1 MVRAGIVGATGYGG
15 RELVRLLCAH
25 PRARLVAA
33 ASTSAA
39 GQPLTDVVPGFG
51 KLTGVV
57 LETFD
62 AAALASKCDVVF
74 VGAPGTESMPV
85 VAALRAAGARVIDI
99 GPDFRL
105 KDAGVWKQ
113 TYKVEHTAPGLLK
126 EAVYGF
132 PPAYREKLKSA
143 TLVAGPG
150 CYPISALVPL
160 RPLVPAVKPVVP
172 VVIDSVSG
180 VSGAGR
186 GMKQQFHFPEMNEN
200 VWAYGLTNH
209 RHVPEMEQELGGAV
223 QVQFNPHVGPYTR
236 GIVSTITLRPGAEA
250 DLDQVYAC
258 YEDEPFVRVLGEG
271 KFPDAAGVRATNFV
285 DFGWI
290 RDART
295 GNLIVVSAVDNLMGG
310 TAGIAIQCMNLMFG
324 LDETDGLLYGGMTV

>member
-39 GQPLTDVVPGFG
+39 GQPLTEVVPGFG
-51 KLTGVV
+51 KLTDVV

-62 AAALASKCDVVF
+62 AAALAKKCDVVF
-74 VGAPGTESMPV
+74 IGAPGTESMPIA
-85 VAALRAAGARVIDI
+85 AALREAGARVIDI

-105 KDAGVWKQ
+105 KDPAVWKA
-113 TYKVEHTAPGLLK
+113 TYKVEHSAPALLK
-126 EAVYGF
+126 EAVYGLV
-132 PPAYREKLKSA
+132 PANRAAIKKA
-143 TLVAGPG
+143 NLVAGPG

-160 RPLVPAVKPVVP
+160 QPLVPLAKPSVP

-186 GMKQQFHFPEMNEN
+186 GLKQHFHFPEMNEN

-223 QVQFNPHVGPYTR
+223 KVQFNPHVGPYTR
-236 GIVSTITLRPGAEA
+236 GIVSTITIRPTA
-250 DLDQVYAC
+250 DVDFDRCYARC
-258 YEDEPFVRVLGEG
+258 ADEPFVRVLGEG
-271 KFPDAAGVRATNFV
+271 RFPDAAGVRATNFV
-285 DFGWI
+285 DIGWI
-290 RDART
+290 RDTRT
-295 GNLIVVSAVDNLMGG
+295 GNVVIVSAVDNLMGG
-310 TAGIAIQCMNLMFG
+310 TAGMAIQCMNLMFG
-324 LDETDGLLYGGMTV
+324 LDETDGLLYGGMSV